1 MLFFSLCH
9 SMTVKL
15 GSEFLYQEYS
25 YKINIC
31 LVGAMLGN
39 NKVLCIL
46 AKHISV
52 DFTLMHHSPTS
63 KCFPDIGL
71 QMPHGS
77 DAKSQL
83 VLEI

>member
-1 MLFFSLCH
+1 M
-9 SMTVKL
+9 
-15 GSEFLYQEYS
+15 
-25 YKINIC
+25 
-31 LVGAMLGN
+31 GAKLGN

-52 DFTLMHHSPTS
+52 DFTFMHHSPVS

-71 QMPHGS
+71 QLPGG
-77 DAKSQL
+77 DNAKSQL